1 MAFTLLRDSGFQVEI
16 GCLLE
21 SFKNFYP
28 PLKEG
33 SVLKFKIL
41 SNINYTYNDLSKI
54 LFTFI
59 GHVFIIGSTSFEMI
73 KWN

>member
-1 MAFTLLRDSGFQVEI
+1 MAFTLLLDSGFQVEI

-21 SFKNFYP
+21 LFKNFYL

-33 SVLKFKIL
+33 YVLKLKIL

-54 LFTFI
+54 LFPFI
-59 GHVFIIGSTSFEMI
+59 GHVFIIGYTSFEMI